1 MNDTPGGAGEPGREQ
16 PALEDRQPP
25 ADQDDVLA
33 TDVESEQISD
43 PGQDEE
49 SEGAWPVDDA
59 PAEDAPVD
67 DAPAED
73 APAEDAPVDDA
84 RADDPPADDPPA
96 DDPLAEGA
104 ASSALDI
111 EGLPEPEFAL
121 VRTIEALLFLAPD
134 PLSPQDLAD
143 AAATEELG
151 VIAAL
156 AELAERYAPGRS
168 GIHLRELGG
177 GFTFAS
183 DPLTEDAARRLFSR
197 SRASALTPAQA
208 ETLAIVAYLQPVS
221 RPEIT
226 RIRGVSA
233 DSAAS
238 TLLERGLVEESGR
251 SQFGAVLYR
260 TTTQFLKLFGLKGIE
275 ELPDVAQ
282 WDPSPEEQ
290 AELRERLL
298 RAGEARAG
306 DGHAGVE

>member
-1 MNDTPGGAGEPGREQ
+1 LSDTPESQGEDGQDP
-16 PALEDRQPP
+16 PPLEDEQSP
-25 ADQDDVLA
+25 ADQEGVSV
-33 TDVESEQISD
+33 TDVESEHIA
-43 PGQDEE
+43 GATQDLET
-49 SEGAWPVDDA
+49 
-59 PAEDAPVD
+59 EDA
-67 DAPAED
+67 E
-73 APAEDAPVDDA
+73 
-84 RADDPPADDPPA
+84 
-96 DDPLAEGA
+96 PLESATMA
-104 ASSALDI
+104 SALDI
-111 EGLPEPEFAL
+111 EGLPEPDVAT
-121 VRTIEALLFLAPD
+121 VRTVEALLFLAPD
-134 PLSPQDLAD
+134 PLSPQELSD
-143 AAATEELG
+143 AAACEELV

-156 AELAERYAPGRS
+156 AELAQRYAPGHS

-183 DPLTEDAARRLFSR
+183 DPESEEAAKRLFSR
-197 SRASALTPAQA
+197 PRASALTPAQA

-251 SQFGAVLYR
+251 SQFGAVMYR
-260 TTTQFLKLFGLKGIE
+260 TTTQFLKLFGLRSLD

-306 DGHAGVE
+306 GGPQPELQ